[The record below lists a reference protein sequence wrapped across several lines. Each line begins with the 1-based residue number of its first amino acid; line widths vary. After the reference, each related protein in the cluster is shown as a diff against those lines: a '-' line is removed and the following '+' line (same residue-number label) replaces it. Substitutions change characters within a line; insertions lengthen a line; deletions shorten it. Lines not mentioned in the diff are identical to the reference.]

1 MAIFTILI
9 LSIHEHRRSFHL
21 LRSSLNSFFRDSK
34 FLAYRS
40 STCLVR
46 VTPRH
51 LILFVSIM
59 KGVFSLVSFSAWL
72 SAMDQPQS
80 APLDLWEKSVF
91 WLQVGR
97 SLREKGDKQTRTQG
111 SVVSDDFWISSVSVV
126 MSLFTFLILLIWI
139 LSLCPLVI
147 LDKGLSILLIFSKN
161 PLLVWLILC
170 IVLFVCIWLVSALTL
185 IIACLLLLLG
195 VFPFFVCL
203 FVLELSGVLASC

>member
-1 MAIFTILI
+1 
-9 LSIHEHRRSFHL
+9 
-21 LRSSLNSFFRDSK
+21 
-34 FLAYRS
+34 
-40 STCLVR
+40 
-46 VTPRH
+46 
-51 LILFVSIM
+51 
-59 KGVFSLVSFSAWL
+59 
-72 SAMDQPQS
+72 MDQPQS

-111 SVVSDDFWISSVSVV
+111 SVVSDDFWISSVSVG